1 MAAGE
6 LHPDWTVMAIW
17 PSPMIYAG
25 PTEVQFHAK
34 SRRVAGASFFT
45 VGRDPAGMPYSSG
58 PNDGDDIYHPDHGR
72 YVLMASPGKGTME
85 FLGFSKVYYDKKDH
99 TMRDKDESRADDFI
113 SISGSKMRKLAALG
127 AKPCPS
133 AIPSDLLAAKC
144 IPPGFM
150 VQKGWEIVSDYYQRQ
165 KSGDWVPYSKVLG
178 GLNIAPN
185 LRTMAEQPFGKAG
198 FAASFV
204 TADGLT
210 PLSPWHDLPLYPAG
224 AAAGGGTVN
233 FVCEIPA
240 GVTAKLEVQK
250 KLPHN
255 PIMQDTKKGALRYY
269 TYGSPFFNYG
279 MLPQTWEDPSKKGY
293 NGTAG
298 DNDPL
303 DVMEIG
309 SRPYK
314 MGEMR
319 AVKVL
324 GDLELIDQG
333 ELDHKIIAIDASDP
347 LASKIN
353 SIADLK
359 TLMPGV
365 LDKLVEWL
373 KMYKTTDGKAVN
385 FLSSDTPKTA
395 LEAAAVVAECHASW
409 KRLKARG
416 AGDTGF
422 WLGDK

>member
-99 TMRDKDESRADDFI
+99 TMRDKDASRADDFI

-127 AKPCPS
+127 AKPCPP
-133 AIPSDLLAAKC
+133 AIPSDLIASKC

-165 KSGDWVPYSKVLG
+165 KTGDWVPYSKVLG
-178 GLNIAPN
+178 GLAIAPN
-185 LRTMAEQPFGKAG
+185 VRTTAEQPFGKAG

-204 TADGLT
+204 KADGLT
-210 PLSPWHDLPLYPAG
+210 ALSPWHDLPLYPEG
-224 AAAGGGTVN
+224 APAGGATVN

-279 MLPQTWEDPSKKGY
+279 MLPQTWEDPAKKGY
-293 NGTAG
+293 NGTSG

-309 SRPYK
+309 SRPFK

-347 LASKIN
+347 LAARIN
-353 SIADLK
+353 SIAELK
-359 TLMPGV
+359 AVMPGV

-373 KMYKTTDGKAVN
+373 KMYKTTDGKGVN

-395 LEAAAVVAECHASW
+395 TEAAAVIAECHASW
-409 KRLKARG
+409 KALKARG

-422 WLGDK
+422 WLG